1 MSIQRGRELRQRN
14 GTLGKFDTETGG
26 VPQQGRR
33 STDRVRPGSA
43 EQDLGV
49 SMGIPGCT
57 RADKDAPARMGA
69 GGGCGFIPPGVVRR

>member
-1 MSIQRGRELRQRN
+1 MSIQRDGELWQRN

-33 STDRVRPGSA
+33 SPGSA

-49 SMGIPGCT
+49 PMVIPGCT
-57 RADKDAPARMGA
+57 RADEGAPARMGA
-69 GGGCGFIPPGVVRR
+69 GGDCGFIPPGVVRR